1 MANRNFNRV
10 QALDKEIKHIYGQFT
25 IASTTQDAIFNQT
38 TGTDA
43 TVAKTNRQ
51 ASVGV
56 KEIEWGDP
64 SVGIYK
70 ITLGAFGGASDVYPE
85 LKFFEAI
92 TTTTPPASTIG
103 SYGGAIWTL
112 SSTSISTDGILR
124 AYGLDAAG
132 AGASFRNGD
141 TVKFH
146 IVLKN
151 SNQPGV
157 GVS

>member
-1 MANRNFNRV
+1 MANRNFNRL

-25 IASTTQDAIFNQT
+25 ISSTTQDAVFNQS

-43 TVAKTNRQ
+43 AAAKTNRQ

-56 KEIEWGDP
+56 KSIEWGDP

-70 ITLGAFGGASDVYPE
+70 ITLGVFGGASDLYPE
-85 LKFFEAI
+85 VKFFEAI
-92 TTTTPPASTIG
+92 TTSTPPASTI
-103 SYGGAIWTL
+103 STYGGALWTL
-112 SSTSISTDGILR
+112 SGNTVSTDGILT
-124 AYGLDAAG
+124 AYGLNVSG
-132 AGASFRNGD
+132 ARPAFRAGD

-146 IVLKN
+146 IGLKN